1 LSACAASTAPANWLA
16 ARISGR
22 LLARKV
28 ARLARCDGGV
38 ALAPPTA
45 GSASPAPDGR
55 ASPSPTYAQRRRGAA
70 PPSQSDALLHR

>member
-1 LSACAASTAPANWLA
+1 LSARAASTAPANWLA

-45 GSASPAPDGR
+45 GSASPAAPDGR
-55 ASPSPTYAQRRRGAA
+55 ASPTYAQRRRGAA